1 MTDDKSK
8 TQLKK
13 FNSLKEFYPFY
24 LSEHQNT
31 VNRFLHFFGIA
42 VFCLCFIASMLFHNV
57 TFFLLMPVSASIFAF
72 IGHLFFEKNRPS
84 TFKYPFFTFACDF
97 LLFGDVIMGRQ
108 SFKSE

>member
-1 MTDDKSK
+1 MTGDKPK

-13 FNSLKEFYPFY
+13 FSSLKEFYPFY

-57 TFFLLMPVSASIFAF
+57 TFFLAMLVSAFLF
-72 IGHLFFEKNRPS
+72 GFTGHLFFEKNRPS
-84 TFKYPFFTFACDF
+84 TFKYPFFTIACDF
-97 LLFGDVIMGRQ
+97 LFFGDVIMGRQ
-108 SFKSE
+108 SFRSE